1 MLDKYLEFLEYL
13 MGSLNKYFASQ
24 SPYIKCK
31 MGCSK
36 CCSNGDYPFSQ
47 IEVELLKVGFH
58 RLDNQIQQKILNN
71 IKQII
76 KDKDACENKD
86 EFRYQCPF
94 LINNMC
100 SVYEYRGIIC
110 RTFGL
115 IYMKEGAKMQIPF
128 CAYEGLNYSNVL
140 DKEKDML
147 DADRMKELGIEVEPK
162 AYNIHYDFLT
172 SDKVAHA
179 FQFEY
184 GNKSSLIEILRN
196 DKTFKHL
203 LENHFN

>member
-1 MLDKYLEFLEYL
+1 MEEYKGIYYGDESERKFFEGGAHFQYIKLYKVLDKIAKERNAKEKEKELFIHTKNNLSN
-13 MGSLNKYFASQ
+13 SLN
-24 SPYIKCK
+24 
-31 MGCSK
+31 
-36 CCSNGDYPFSQ
+36 
-47 IEVELLKVGFH
+47 
-58 RLDNQIQQKILNN
+58 
-71 IKQII
+71 KQII

-147 DADRMKELGIEVEPK
+147 DADRMKELGIEAEPK

-203 LENHFN
+203 LEYHFD